1 MDMAGLKYTTPSTGR
16 RTATVGLSESHLTS
30 INKIGSRRDRLR
42 ELSETCKPQTN
53 TLADTPNPR
62 IGTIDAGP
70 TDQRVTTEPVEPIVQ
85 SIQHNRTNE
94 SEEEPL

>member
-42 ELSETCKPQTN
+42 ELSETY
-53 TLADTPNPR
+53 TPNPR